1 MELEH
6 SSLMPLIKDGK
17 EEISE
22 KQGCLE
28 DELGLYGELV
38 SQQEEQSDLVQKS
51 LNEEEALQT
60 KYQSSIRFYEDEIK
74 GKID

>member
-22 KQGCLE
+22 KQKCLE

-60 KYQSSIRFYEDEIK
+60 KYQSSIRFYEDEVK
-74 GKID
+74 GKRN